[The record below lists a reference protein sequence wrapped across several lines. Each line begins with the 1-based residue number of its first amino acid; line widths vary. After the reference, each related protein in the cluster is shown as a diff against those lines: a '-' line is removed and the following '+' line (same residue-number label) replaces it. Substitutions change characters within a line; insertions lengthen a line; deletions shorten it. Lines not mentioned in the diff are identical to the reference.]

1 MLELKNVTISQ
12 GGTTLADQLSFCA
25 EKGEITTI
33 CGPSGCGKT
42 TLIRAMMGF
51 HPVDKGFITINGEL
65 LTPLSAPTFRKSM
78 AYVPQDLSFPVDT
91 VAELAHLP
99 FTLQANGSIAA
110 TRESITEPWKEL
122 ALDSSLYDKL
132 ANEISGGERQ
142 RVMLASLA
150 LLNKPIVI
158 VDEPTSALDT
168 ESSKLVSDFL
178 HRLALKGSAVIVIT
192 HNPDFHSDK
201 TITWTLQ

>member
-12 GGTTLADQLSFCA
+12 GGTTLVDQLSFCA

-51 HPVDKGFITINGEL
+51 HPVDKGFISINGEL

>member
-1 MLELKNVTISQ
+1 MLELKNVTISHN
-12 GGTTLADQLSFCA
+12 GTTLVDHLSFCA

-51 HPVDKGFITINGEL
+51 HPVDKGFITVNGEL
-65 LTPLSAPTFRKSM
+65 LTPLSAPAFRKFM

-91 VAELAHLP
+91 VAELASMP
-99 FTLQANGSIAA
+99 FTLQANSTIAIS
-110 TRESITEPWKEL
+110 RESITEQWKDL

-142 RVMLASLA
+142 QVIIASLS
-150 LLNKPIVI
+150 LLNKSIVI
-158 VDEPTSALDT
+158 VDEPTSALDQ
-168 ESSKLVSDFL
+168 ESSKLVANFL
-178 HRLALKGSAVIVIT
+178 HRLAQKGSAVIVVT
-192 HNPDFHSDK
+192 HNPDFYSDK
-201 TITWTLQ
+201 KITWTLQ